1 MAASVADA
9 GGGSAGFGGG
19 GVSGSLTPIA
29 AALDDAE
36 AVAIPPEEARAPDPA
51 SAEREGDEQA
61 PEADTGSGDAAKRRR
76 AALRRLELPG
86 NLPVEPLGRNGSNF
100 FYLDALRQF
109 QALAADK
116 HGRAMIMQLFGDK
129 ADILMAW
136 QGKTDKDG
144 NPVRGFH
151 ADTAADALMNAC
163 SQRGIIDPAQ
173 QVRGCGAWID
183 EQQGLILHL
192 GNTVMISGEFKPPG
206 RYGQWILPA
215 MPPSTRPDIA
225 GQSVDVGAELLGLL
239 STWNWRDGL
248 QAYLVLGWIA
258 QGFVTGALRWRT
270 HIICDGERG
279 TGKSSL
285 MEMIERLFGNWLLKS
300 SDVTP
305 AAIYQLMAGR
315 AQPLFLDEFE
325 AGMNPKRKAD
335 VVAVLRQ
342 ASSGGVVLRGGDDH
356 IGRAFSVQFGA
367 FLTSIVPVSLQ
378 SQDESRMARV
388 QLARLAD
395 KEDGGAP
402 LPDISPQRMGKM
414 GQRLMR
420 RMVDQWPRF
429 GTTLAA
435 YRRALE
441 THAGFDARLQDTFGT
456 LLACADLL
464 LYDTLQHDDELRPIA
479 LDVQRMVAPARD
491 ESDQDQ
497 DRCLAHLLQ
506 AQVDRGVG
514 VRRTVASWM
523 KQAAAFDIDGRPDMD
538 KRKEA
543 RDALGVVGLKPVVE
557 VDAVT
562 DRALLPVD
570 KRSILVCNEHQQLAR
585 IYHDTPWPGAAGAQG
600 SWVTVLRRVTGASA
614 TKQSVKIGGMNRRG
628 TIVPVG
634 TLIDWDEAG

>member
-1 MAASVADA
+1 MAASVAGA
-9 GGGSAGFGGG
+9 GSGASGGG

-36 AVAIPPEEARAPDPA
+36 AVPLPAPEEARAPDPA
-51 SAEREGDEQA
+51 PPEESADPGDEA
-61 PEADTGSGDAAKRRR
+61 ATEAGGRDGVSRRR
-76 AALRRLELPG
+76 AALRRLSLPD
-86 NLPVEPLGRNGSNF
+86 NLPVEPLGRNGSTF

-109 QALAADK
+109 AALPADK
-116 HGRAMIMQLFGDK
+116 HGRAMIFQLFGDK

-151 ADTAADALMNAC
+151 ADSAADALMNAC

-192 GNTVMISGEFKPPG
+192 GNAVMIGGEFKLPG

-215 MPPSTRPDIA
+215 MPPSTRPHIEQQNIDA
-225 GQSVDVGAELLGLL
+225 GAELLGVL

-248 QAYLVLGWIA
+248 HAYLVLGWIA
-258 QGFVTGALRWRT
+258 QGFLTGALRWRT

-335 VVAVLRQ
+335 VVGVLRQ

-388 QLARLAD
+388 QLAPLAD
-395 KEDGGAP
+395 KEHPAP
-402 LPDISPQRMGKM
+402 LPDISPQRMGKL
-414 GQRLMR
+414 GQKIMR
-420 RMVDQWPRF
+420 RVVDQWARWPA
-429 GTTLAA
+429 TLNA

-441 THAGFDARLQDTFGT
+441 THAGFDARMQDTFGT
-456 LLACADLL
+456 LLAAADLL
-464 LYDTLQHDDELRPIA
+464 LYDSLQHDDELKPLA
-479 LDVQRMVAPARD
+479 LDVLRMVAPARD

-497 DRCLAHLLQ
+497 DRCLSHLLQ

-514 VRRTVASWM
+514 VRRTVASWL
-523 KQAAAFDIDGRPDMD
+523 KQAAAFDMDGRPDLD

-543 RDALGVVGLKPVVE
+543 RDALGVVGLKPIVE
-557 VDAVT
+557 IDPVT
-562 DRALLPVD
+562 DRALLPIDRRAVV
-570 KRSILVCNEHQQLAR
+570 VCNEHQQLAR
-585 IYHDTPWPGAAGAQG
+585 IFHDTPWPGAAGAQG
-600 SWVTVLRRVTGASA
+600 SWVTVLRRVTGA
-614 TKQSVKIGGMNRRG
+614 TVPKQPMKIGGMNRRG
-628 TIVPVG
+628 TVVPVG
-634 TLIDWDEAG
+634 ALIDWDEAG